1 MIFTVEIFHVQSLK
15 RDNGRVIG
23 VAALQA
29 RAKSPY
35 RFYFSAETIYHRQKR
50 SDPDKLIVTAQNPTT
65 SKQISF
71 RIFAEKNEDYYVKEP
86 SNENELSIFRSL
98 PEYSYHPDD
107 FL

>member
-1 MIFTVEIFHVQSLK
+1 MEIFHVQSLK
-15 RDNGRVIG
+15 RDNGKVIG
-23 VAALQA
+23 VAVLQA

-35 RFYFSAETIYHRQKR
+35 RFYFSAEDIYHRQKHPE
-50 SDPDKLIVTAQNPTT
+50 PDKLIVTSQNSDS

-71 RIFAEKNEDYYVKEP
+71 RIFAEKDDDFYVKEP
-86 SNENELSIFRSL
+86 ENEKELTIFRSL